1 MLLLLRNASVDSLS
15 FWRVSFWTMKESN
28 PIYTS
33 QSTSKTTTQMFF
45 CKDRL
50 KSWLIVWNIWFR
62 LISEWRIKPHCFNP
76 IIWKESNADQKWP
89 IWSIMKRKISF
100 LLLTLSRTVFNL
112 QNSKNILNNLIIF
125 WNEPTLFYCLIDK
138 AKITAQRILR
148 LLH

>member
-1 MLLLLRNASVDSLS
+1 MTGIILDNVRKQSNLHLSEYLENYDSN
-15 FWRVSFWTMKESN
+15 V
-28 PIYTS
+28 
-33 QSTSKTTTQMFF
+33 F

>member
-1 MLLLLRNASVDSLS
+1 MTGIILDNVRKQSNLHLSEYLENYDSN
-15 FWRVSFWTMKESN
+15 V
-28 PIYTS
+28 
-33 QSTSKTTTQMFF
+33 F

-50 KSWLIVWNIWFR
+50 KSWLIVLNIWFR

-148 LLH
+148 LLY